1 MSSVTATAK
10 KTLEDLFL
18 KELECMYDAESRIIK
33 MLSMTATAASCW
45 KLKKAILDH
54 LLETEGHVMKLEL
67 VFGCFEGRVNG
78 KTSKATLG
86 LIEQGAEIAAEFAGS
101 PAINAAL
108 IAFLQKV
115 EHYEIAAYS
124 CLEEWAL
131 LLGYPEAAEI
141 IRGILSEEYAAKHS
155 FMELARSTS
164 NEEAFCRYGWDDAVE
179 TASMDTAT
187 G

>member
-1 MSSVTATAK
+1 MSSVTATAM

-33 MLSMTATAASCW
+33 MLSTTAAAASCW
-45 KLKKAILDH
+45 KLKKVILGH
-54 LLETEGHVMKLEL
+54 LLESEGHVMKLEL
-67 VFGCFEGRVNG
+67 VFGCFEGHVTG
-78 KTSKATLG
+78 KTSKATMG
-86 LIEQGAEIAAEFAGS
+86 LVEQGAEIAADFAGS

-115 EHYEIAAYS
+115 EHYEIAAYT

-131 LLGYPEAAEI
+131 LLGYPEAANLI
-141 IRGILSEEYAAKHS
+141 GDILAEELSAKQA
-155 FMELARSTS
+155 FTELARSSS
-164 NEEAFCRYGWDDAVE
+164 NEEAFCRYGWEDEPE
-179 TASMDTAT
+179 TARMGTAT

>member
-1 MSSVTATAK
+1 MSAVTATAI

-18 KELECMYDAESRIIK
+18 KELECMYDAECRMIK
-33 MLSMTATAASCW
+33 MLSGTATAASCW
-45 KLKKAILDH
+45 DLKKAILGH

-78 KTSKATLG
+78 KTSKATLS
-86 LIEQGAEIAAEFAGS
+86 LVEQGAEIAAEFAGT

-115 EHYEIAAYS
+115 EHYEIAAYT

-131 LLGYPEAAEI
+131 MLGYPEAADI
-141 IRGILSEEYAAKHS
+141 IGDILAEENAAKQS
-155 FMELARSTS
+155 FMELARTTS
-164 NEEAFCRYGWDDAVE
+164 NEEAFCRYGWED
-179 TASMDTAT
+179 TADMHTAT

>member
-1 MSSVTATAK
+1 MSTVNANAM

-33 MLSMTATAASCW
+33 MLSTTATAASCW
-45 KLKKAILDH
+45 KLKKAVLDH

-67 VFGCFEGRVNG
+67 VFGCFDGRVNG
-78 KTSKATLG
+78 KTSKATTG
-86 LIEQGAEIAAEFAGS
+86 LVEQGAEIAVEFAGS

-115 EHYEIAAYS
+115 EHYEIAAYT

-131 LLGYPEAAEI
+131 LLGYPEAADI
-141 IRGILSEEYAAKHS
+141 IGDILAEENAAKLK
-155 FMELARSTS
+155 FAELARSTS
-164 NEEAFCRYGWDDAVE
+164 NEEAFCRYGWENAAE
-179 TASMDTAT
+179 TAGMDAAT